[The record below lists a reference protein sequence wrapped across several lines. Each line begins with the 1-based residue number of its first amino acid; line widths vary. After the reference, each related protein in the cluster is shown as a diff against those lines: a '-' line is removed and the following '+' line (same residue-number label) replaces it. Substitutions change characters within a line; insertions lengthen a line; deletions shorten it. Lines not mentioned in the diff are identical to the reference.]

1 MEPKQQRER
10 EITYQ
15 VGWKRGVISSNKPHA
30 VELEAEI
37 PWVHRFN
44 ITFLW
49 GQAAIYPI
57 GVLQVI
63 LWIFPILT
71 FACTLWL
78 IHVLSMQSQ

>member
-10 EITYQ
+10 EITYHI
-15 VGWKRGVISSNKPHA
+15 GWKRGVITSYTRHA
-30 VELEAEI
+30 VEPAAEI

-44 ITFLW
+44 RAFVW
-49 GQAAIYPI
+49 GHAGTYPMGI
-57 GVLQVI
+57 MLAL

-71 FACTLWL
+71 FTCTLWL